1 MNIGSS
7 AWVSAMS
14 DQPIMDRE
22 LRLFNYFDMDESCYN
37 VCGTVQSGAA
47 AFNWA
52 LDTLIALDDP
62 AKKKDFA
69 ALEAMARSVPAG
81 ANGVFFLPTL
91 MGERTPWWTAKAS
104 GMLIGCTL
112 YHRPEH
118 ILRAVY
124 EGVMQALRFC
134 GDILRENGLPVQALT
149 LIGGGAKSGLW
160 GQMAADMFGAHI
172 GYGI

>member
-1 MNIGSS
+1 
-7 AWVSAMS
+7 MS

-91 MGERTPWWTAKAS
+91 MGERTPCIIVRS
-104 GMLIGCTL
+104 I
-112 YHRPEH
+112 
-118 ILRAVY
+118 
-124 EGVMQALRFC
+124 FC
-134 GDILRENGLPVQALT
+134 GRCMRA
-149 LIGGGAKSGLW
+149 
-160 GQMAADMFGAHI
+160 
-172 GYGI
+172 